1 MSTRMTECVI
11 ETGHLEGHDFGP
23 AGRPGDW
30 CSFSGR
36 FSTGQQPK
44 FSVPPCVIVTSIL
57 EDDTRVGAFPV
68 CVVREVSRTGFT
80 VAARNSASAGFAALN
95 WIAIQKT
102 PGVVHDVP
110 DVKMGIVP
118 PILFG
123 PAGSHGDQ
131 GGVPQPLTETDTTT
145 AAMLLTAS
153 DHNVNGHSVPSVGV
167 LKSRF
172 IHRPS
177 SHLAA
182 RNSDVVAGGC
192 SFNWASFSYEAF
204 FARDGGNSEPS
215 IEIGETKDTSFQP
228 SGRPGDWQTWD
239 IQFTTPF
246 KESPLILITAKKP
259 KGTPAKLNPA
269 VVGVAQQVTPFG
281 FRLAARN
288 SDCSDGTTGFQW
300 AAIGLP
306 RE

>member
-1 MSTRMTECVI
+1 M
-11 ETGHLEGHDFGP
+11 
-23 AGRPGDW
+23 
-30 CSFSGR
+30 
-36 FSTGQQPK
+36 
-44 FSVPPCVIVTSIL
+44 VTSIL
-57 EDDTRVGAFPV
+57 EDETRVGAFPV

-95 WIAIQKT
+95 WLAIQET

-110 DVKMGIVP
+110 DFKMGIVP
-118 PILFG
+118 PLLFG

-145 AAMLLTAS
+145 AAIVLTAS
-153 DHNVNGHSVPSVGV
+153 DHNVKGHSVPSVGV
-167 LKSRF
+167 LKSTF
-172 IHRPS
+172 NQRPS

-192 SFNWASFSYEAF
+192 SFYWASFSYESH
-204 FARDGGNSEPS
+204 FARNGANSEPS
-215 IEIGETKDTSFQP
+215 IEIGETKDMSFQP

-239 IQFTTPF
+239 IRFATPF
-246 KESPLILITAKKP
+246 SESPVVLVTAKKP
-259 KGTPAKLNPA
+259 NGTPAELNPA
-269 VVGVAQQVTPFG
+269 VVGVAQEVTPFG

-288 SDCSDGTTGFQW
+288 SDCFQGTTGFQW